1 MSNAMIWIPK
11 RLVELGLLN
20 VAAAD
25 AQALVDYCEADY
37 AARIEKAAAA
47 VESSG
52 AHVVMLTGPSSSG
65 KTTTH
70 KIAARL
76 KARGVASAVVSLDN
90 FFKDVADYPLRA
102 DGTPDYESVDALD
115 IARINRC
122 LLELVST
129 GRTDVPDFDFRA
141 EHRHTSTFP
150 VEVGPGGV
158 AVVEGIHAL
167 NPRLTALLPG
177 ASVFRIYAGLREEYS
192 HRGQRILPTRDIRL
206 ARRMVRDSRF
216 RGHSPERTLQMWPA
230 VCEGEDRNIKVF
242 KPEADLLLD
251 TSFSCEP
258 GCLAPLVDAMARA
271 MRPDSPFYAQ
281 TADLARRFALAA
293 PIATRYIPE
302 HSMLREFFG
311 PEKG

>member
-1 MSNAMIWIPK
+1 MIWIPK

-65 KTTTH
+65 KTTTAH